1 MSTGRGCQPA
11 SAAHGTAVIFIR
23 RSTMQANL
31 IVLPMNPGVRP
42 GEAMRTEHL
51 KKPCYEWCCH
61 NDFSLALDKCVESA
75 TMAEIEPV
83 QIPVLVTLL

>member
-1 MSTGRGCQPA
+1 
-11 SAAHGTAVIFIR
+11 
-23 RSTMQANL
+23 
-31 IVLPMNPGVRP
+31 
-42 GEAMRTEHL
+42 MRTEHL

-61 NDFSLALDKCVESA
+61 NDFSLALDQCVESA